1 MSKKVNIEGMTK
13 NEAMTALINAGYDF
27 NGANKYWIEN
37 RPERGTGFKA
47 RFYAELEKGAM
58 SVEAFDAF
66 LNPESDNVR
75 KNRANFDGVRKMAN
89 AIWELK
95 K

>member
-58 SVEAFDAF
+58 SV
-66 LNPESDNVR
+66 PESDNVR

>member
-1 MSKKVNIEGMTK
+1 
-13 NEAMTALINAGYDF
+13 
-27 NGANKYWIEN
+27 
-37 RPERGTGFKA
+37 
-47 RFYAELEKGAM
+47 M

-66 LNPESDNVR
+66 LKPESDNVR